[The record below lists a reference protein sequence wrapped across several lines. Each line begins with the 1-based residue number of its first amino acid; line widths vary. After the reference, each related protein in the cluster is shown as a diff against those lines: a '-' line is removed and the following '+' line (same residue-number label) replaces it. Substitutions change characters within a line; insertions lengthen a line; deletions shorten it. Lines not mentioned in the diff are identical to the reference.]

1 MFEHVRAASILAVLV
16 GYSTAVESRLV
27 VEKRWVPANVTD
39 SSGNNVSQDI
49 MVTIFHDD
57 DAPMP
62 YPTLVLNHGRSPHA
76 SDRAALGRAQYSA
89 ASRWLTQLGFM
100 VAVPTRIGYGVSG
113 GKDVEFTGDC
123 GNKDYA
129 PGYAASAAQTLA
141 VLEYLRGRKGVAKD
155 RAVIMGQSF
164 GGTTAIAIAAMNP
177 PGVQAVVNFAGGG
190 GGNSKTRPQNP
201 CGQSKLKKLFADYGK
216 TAHIPTLWIYTEND
230 LYMGPKLPKVWFDAF
245 RSSGGT
251 GEFVLY
257 PPNGEDGHGLFTHAP
272 EVWQPKVL
280 EFLRANGYPNIQ
292 APARTK

>member
-1 MFEHVRAASILAVLV
+1 MLKQVWVASILAVLV
-16 GYSTAVESRLV
+16 GYSASVESRLI
-27 VEKRWVPANVTD
+27 VEKRWVPVNVTD
-39 SSGNNVSQDI
+39 SSGNDVSQDI

-62 YPTLVLNHGRSPHA
+62 YPALVLNHGRAPHA
-76 SDRAALGRAQYSA
+76 EKRAALGRAQYSA
-89 ASRWLTQLGFM
+89 ASRWLAQLGFM

-129 PGYAASAAQTLA
+129 PGYAVSATQTLA
-141 VLEYLRGRKGVAKD
+141 VLEYLRGRKEVEKD

-164 GGTTAIAIAAMNP
+164 GGTTAITIAAMNP

-251 GEFVLY
+251 GEFVLF

-292 APARTK
+292 APASIK